1 MEEKSDLLLFEEFLN
16 GKNEAFDELMDRYRK
31 SLISFINKYIH
42 NIDVAE
48 DLAQDAFV
56 YILVN
61 KSKYNVDYSF
71 KSYLFTIA
79 KCRAFNYLRDNKKII
94 EFNEKYVLD
103 EEDPI
108 HIDSNLIKNETDERI
123 RKGLS
128 KLNSSYQTIIHLR
141 YVEDFSYK
149 EISKILNK
157 NMSQVKI
164 LLFRAKNS
172 LKKELGKEE
181 L

>member
-1 MEEKSDLLLFEEFLN
+1 MEEKNDLSLFEEFLN

-31 SLISFINKYIH
+31 SLISFINKYVH
-42 NIDVAE
+42 NIDIAE

-61 KSKYNVDYSF
+61 KTKYKLDYSF
-71 KSYLFTIA
+71 KSYLYTIA
-79 KCRAFNYLRDNKKII
+79 KCRAINYLRDNKKII
-94 EFNEKYVLD
+94 EFDEKYVLD

-108 HIDSNLIKNETDERI
+108 HIDANLMKNENDDRI
-123 RKGLS
+123 RKGIS
-128 KLNSSYQTIIHLR
+128 RLNSSYQTIIHLR
-141 YVEDFSYK
+141 YVEEFSYK
-149 EISKILNK
+149 EIGKILNK

-172 LKKELGKEE
+172 LKKELGKEGF
-181 L
+181 